1 MSSALPPHLDPRGR
15 HRGRGVHSNPAR
27 PVGRVLGA
35 LLSTALL
42 GLSGYYWLTFRDIN
56 TGLHRL
62 SGVVV
67 NQNPTNT
74 KKDLDGK
81 DQNILLVGNDDRTN
95 MTDKEISDLHV
106 GRDGGSLA
114 TDTMMILHVPADGK
128 RATLISLPRDSFV
141 KIPGYRDNKLNSA
154 YANAYVDTRGP
165 LKDKQ
170 TAGAN
175 LLIKTITDLTGLTI
189 NHYIQVDLLGFY
201 RISNAIKGVPINLC
215 HAVDDTGAHN
225 QATGVGGGSGLKLS
239 AGKHTISGAEALAFV
254 RQRHNFPDGREDLD
268 RVKRQQYFL
277 TAAFR
282 QVASVGILFQLNA
295 LGDAVKKS
303 ITFDPILD
311 ILTLARQLE
320 NLTANNIVGRTIPT
334 TLGSDGSLQVD
345 PPTVQ
350 AFVDKVVGPASPS
363 SSSPAGRKS
372 TGTSRTTPAPTK
384 TATPIDST
392 CIN

>member
-1 MSSALPPHLDPRGR
+1 M
-15 HRGRGVHSNPAR
+15 
-27 PVGRVLGA
+27 
-35 LLSTALL
+35 LSTALL
-42 GLSGYYWLTFRDIN
+42 VLSGYYWLTFRDIN

-67 NQNPTNT
+67 NANPTNT
-74 KKDLDGK
+74 KQDIDGK
-81 DQNILLVGNDDRTN
+81 DQNILVVGNDDRSN
-95 MTDKEISDLHV
+95 MTDKEVHDLHV

-114 TDTMMILHVPADGK
+114 TDTMMIVHVPADGK

-154 YANAYVDTRGP
+154 YANAYVDTKGTV
-165 LKDKQ
+165 KDKQ

-175 LLIKTITDLTGLTI
+175 LLIKTITDLTGLTL

-201 RISNAIKGVPINLC
+201 RISNAIGGVEVNLC
-215 HAVDDTGAHN
+215 HAVDDTTAHN
-225 QATGVGGGSGLKLS
+225 QQTGVGGGSGLKLS
-239 AGKHTISGAEALAFV
+239 KGKHTIKGITALEFV

-282 QVASVGILFQLNA
+282 RVASVGILFKLNA

-303 ITFDPILD
+303 ITFDPSLD
-311 ILTLARQLE
+311 ILELARQLE

-334 TLGSDGSLQVD
+334 SVGSDGSLQVN
-345 PPTVQ
+345 PARVQ
-350 AFVDKVVGPASPS
+350 AFVDKLVGKTSTS
-363 SSSPAGRKS
+363 SSSPAPGGKSSAGTAKTSPTPAKS
-372 TGTSRTTPAPTK
+372 T
-384 TATPIDST
+384 TAIDSK